1 LFPFF
6 KFDYNYISKESS
18 IIGKLQFVHLVCH
31 FKIALLVHKFALE
44 VFSLAHPVNS
54 QSNLNMLGV
63 YLVFEDILIDFK
75 THEIEEI
82 GVVSI
87 QKVKKRNDVD
97 VSFLFGLKNILICS
111 EQVKLDILETNLTG
125 VSFVPFNASFQMIDI
140 VKLIRF
146 FNSARVFNVHPF
158 V

>member
-1 LFPFF
+1 
-6 KFDYNYISKESS
+6 
-18 IIGKLQFVHLVCH
+18 
-31 FKIALLVHKFALE
+31 
-44 VFSLAHPVNS
+44 
-54 QSNLNMLGV
+54 MLGV

-97 VSFLFGLKNILICS
+97 ISFLFGLKNILICS

-146 FNSARVFNVHPF
+146 FNSDRLFNVHPF